1 MLNEEAQKTEESLNK
16 SSKVCKYISISL
28 KIIFAIFCICWM
40 LSIGVMVFGLIDP
53 SLADRESAMG
63 VPLLVLYLAY
73 GVVIALLL
81 VALIGVFSG
90 VAKGESPFAMAQVK
104 KLRIIAGL
112 LLLYAI
118 IDNVIAQN
126 NSLIIFSGLNSGY
139 VSPNSNQIIQINFAP
154 FIVAGAVYAF
164 SFVFKYGVLLQELSD
179 ETI

>member
-16 SSKVCKYISISL
+16 SSKVCKYISILL

-40 LSIGVMVFGLIDP
+40 LSIGVMTFGLIDP
-53 SLADRESAMG
+53 SLANRESAMD
-63 VPLLVLYLAY
+63 VPLLILYLAH

-81 VALIGVFSG
+81 AALVGVFSG
-90 VAKGESPFAMAQVK
+90 VAKGESPFVMAQVK

-154 FIVAGAVYAF
+154 FIVAGVVYAF
-164 SFVFKYGVLLQELSD
+164 SFVFKYGVLLQEFSD
-179 ETI
+179 ETL